1 MEDYEA
7 LPENDEVR
15 GLVGGAAPWILAL
28 LALLALAAALLGRVL
43 TSGTPFTVGSLL
55 WAALVGYGLLQL

>member
-28 LALLALAAALLGRVL
+28 LALLAEPLLRILGR
-43 TSGTPFTVGSLL
+43 FQRRTVVEWLSPEEG
-55 WAALVGYGLLQL
+55 

>member
-15 GLVGGAAPWILAL
+15 GPVGGVAPWILAL
-28 LALLALAAALLGRVL
+28 LALLALAAALLGRVD
-43 TSGTPFTVGSLL
+43 SVPACVGDFC
-55 WAALVGYGLLQL
+55 WFVG